1 MALACALVDRD
12 EARIRL
18 AEALCLFRDE
28 VRPSTRERLVEAAV
42 DGLVAGLDSPALAEL
57 AGLSPDDALWVL
69 RQTADTAAHEL
80 RLHVPAADRIGAVK
94 IRRKLL
100 DLVAGSIA
108 PRELA
113 AWAHGEIGHDGADSA
128 QWLVEADDEYDT
140 VEYSQATVEEID
152 RHVVEVAREYL
163 ADQTNDPWVAGHTLS
178 S

>member
-69 RQTADTAAHEL
+69 RQTADTAADEL

-100 DLVAGSIA
+100 DL
-108 PRELA
+108 
-113 AWAHGEIGHDGADSA
+113 
-128 QWLVEADDEYDT
+128 
-140 VEYSQATVEEID
+140 ID

>member
-1 MALACALVDRD
+1 VDRD

-69 RQTADTAAHEL
+69 RQTADTAADEL

-100 DLVAGSIA
+100 DL
-108 PRELA
+108 
-113 AWAHGEIGHDGADSA
+113 
-128 QWLVEADDEYDT
+128 
-140 VEYSQATVEEID
+140 ID